1 MRLGILLICLLLCTA
16 TVRADDDDSSGSHIV
31 KPSPRRMDVQAEK
44 AQDEFDRFGQEDQG
58 VAEPVADAPVKAAEA
73 APVAA
78 PTPAVVAPAP
88 VVPVAPAPAAP
99 IVQKEKPKPA
109 KVAAKPASK
118 GRGPASLG
126 PQPEAVPVSAKK
138 MIPPPKTCAGR
149 DWEPSKNDGDL
160 VITVEST
167 AKAYTF
173 EGGKGVLS
181 PAAGKIV
188 ASKSQ
193 GRFCEVE
200 IEHNSCP
207 AGAKGKCRTE
217 IKYAI
222 GDDNV
227 CPELTR
233 EVDTCT
239 PFAKAK
245 RAFVKTLDAQKKVVT
260 SKYAQG
266 SAAAQ

>member
-1 MRLGILLICLLLCTA
+1 MRLGILVIGLLLCTA

-31 KPSPRRMDVQAEK
+31 KPSPRRMDVPAEK
-44 AQDEFDRFGQEDQG
+44 AQDEFDRFGQDNPD
-58 VAEPVADAPVKAAEA
+58 VAEPVADAP
-73 APVAA
+73 APVAPPPVPASVA
-78 PTPAVVAPAP
+78 PTVVK
-88 VVPVAPAPAAP
+88 
-99 IVQKEKPKPA
+99 KEKPKPA

-126 PQPEAVPVSAKK
+126 PQ
-138 MIPPPKTCAGR
+138 TCAGR
-149 DWEPSKNDGDL
+149 DWEPSRNDGDL

-173 EGGKGVLS
+173 EGSKGVLS

-245 RAFVKTLDAQKKVVT
+245 RSFVKTLDAHKKMVT